1 MFNFNIELKYNLL
14 HLRWISSCMTVMQT
28 TIGLWPNH
36 HMRSVPKLINLF
48 LNLKSSGDRDWVG
61 WVWDPDQDLPGR
73 SCGET
78 RHHLPCAQAFPGI
91 KEHPVTQFRFVI
103 KTRKL
108 FLFLQTGTGPSTDPS
123 ALKGGKS
130 VVSEFY
136 DEIIFQD
143 PTQYIQV
150 GRPLAKSLYDK
161 FILVDA
167 ASPDYHQTA
176 HYGGS

>member
-1 MFNFNIELKYNLL
+1 M
-14 HLRWISSCMTVMQT
+14 
-28 TIGLWPNH
+28 
-36 HMRSVPKLINLF
+36 
-48 LNLKSSGDRDWVG
+48 
-61 WVWDPDQDLPGR
+61 
-73 SCGET
+73 
-78 RHHLPCAQAFPGI
+78 
-91 KEHPVTQFRFVI
+91 I

-167 ASPDYHQTA
+167 ASPDHHQTA